1 MNGVSA
7 NAAPTLWERRGAALG
22 IVAVVV
28 MVVSFVFAAN
38 GPDNNDS
45 DSKIASWYTS
55 SSHQDTQILG
65 FLGFTIGVLCLIG
78 FLTFLRERT
87 AAAERAPGAMGQL
100 AFGAGIASAVL
111 FVLALALF
119 VVPAFVALDASPSDV
134 VPTTYRLIYSA
145 AVATWV
151 AATMIAALTVAA
163 TSAAALR
170 TGFLPRWF
178 GRLGIVVAAIQLLGF
193 FFIPGFAFWGWIL
206 IAAVLLLR
214 STPATSPN
222 AVPTS
227 SAGRVP
233 DAEARLASR
242 S

>member
-1 MNGVSA
+1 MNGVRA
-7 NAAPTLWERRGAALG
+7 TAAPTLWERRGAALG
-22 IVAVVV
+22 IVAIVL
-28 MVVSFVFAAN
+28 MAVSFVFAAD

-45 DSKIASWYTS
+45 DAKIASWYTS

-78 FLTFLRERT
+78 FLTLLRERT
-87 AAAERAPGAMGQL
+87 AAAETAPGSLGGL
-100 AFGAGIASAVL
+100 AYGAGFASAVL

-119 VVPAFVALDASPSDV
+119 VVPAFVAVDSSPSDI
-134 VPTTYRLIYSA
+134 VPSTYRMVYSM

-178 GRLGIVVAAIQLLGF
+178 GRLGLVVGAVQLLGF

-214 STPATSPN
+214 RSPAT
-222 AVPTS
+222 AS
-227 SAGRVP
+227 SAVASSSIRRVS
-233 DAEARLASR
+233 DGEARPALR
-242 S
+242 G

>member
-7 NAAPTLWERRGAALG
+7 AAAPTLWERRGAALG
-22 IVAVVV
+22 IVAIVV
-28 MVVSFVFAAN
+28 MAVSFVFAAN
-38 GPDNNDS
+38 GPDNNAS
-45 DSKIASWYTS
+45 DAKIASWYTS

-65 FLGFTIGVLCLIG
+65 FLGFTVGVLCLFG
-78 FLTFLRERT
+78 FLTVLRERT
-87 AAAERAPGAMGQL
+87 AAAERAPAAMGQL
-100 AFGAGIASAVL
+100 AFGAGIASSVL

-119 VVPAFVALDASPSDV
+119 AVPAFVALDASPSDV

-163 TSAAALR
+163 TSVAALR

-178 GRLGIVVAAIQLLGF
+178 GRLGVVVGAVQLLGF

-214 STPATSPN
+214 RVPAASPY
-222 AVPTS
+222 AVPSRAT
-227 SAGRVP
+227 AQIPG
-233 DAEARLASR
+233 EAPALR